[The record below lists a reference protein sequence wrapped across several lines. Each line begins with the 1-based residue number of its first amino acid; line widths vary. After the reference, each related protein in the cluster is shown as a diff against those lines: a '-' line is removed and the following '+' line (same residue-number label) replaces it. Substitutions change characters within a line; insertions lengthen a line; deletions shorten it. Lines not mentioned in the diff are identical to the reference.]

1 MEIQV
6 EELSPVSKKV
16 SFVVES
22 ERVTKSLNK
31 AYQRLSRDVRIKGFR
46 PGKVPRSLLEK
57 RYARQIEGEVGGQLI
72 SEAFEEAVEEHKLIP
87 VSQPIIERS
96 ALKSGEDYRF
106 SVTIE
111 VQPKIE
117 LKQWEGIDVE
127 WERVEIDE
135 GQVDSELE
143 RMASQQATLELA
155 PEGHEAQAGDMA
167 TVNANFSAEG
177 LDDYK
182 LDTLLVSVAS
192 TMGIAVAD
200 FLGTHLTGIKSGEE
214 QVIDEVTIPDGT
226 LSEEWNGKVAKLT
239 VTITELKAKTAPNLD
254 DELAQDIG
262 FDTLDELKS
271 DIRTKLT
278 EHMTAHVK
286 SHAAS
291 KAMDKLV
298 ELNPF
303 ELPPG
308 LIRAQAEDSLARN
321 FRQLSQQGFDI
332 PAVRLDELP
341 EDRQQGLL
349 DEATQVIRQ
358 AMLLDAIAEAA
369 EIEIGDEQ
377 VEEHVSR
384 IAAEMGQQP
393 AAVKAL
399 MARQGAMAGMKEQ
412 LREQEAMDLILDRA
426 NVIEI
431 EPQSHNHGHEHD
443 HDHAEEG

>member
-22 ERVTKSLNK
+22 ERVTRTLDK
-31 AYQRLSRDVRIKGFR
+31 AYQRLGRDVRIKGFR

-72 SEAFEEAVEEHKLIP
+72 SEAFEEAIEEHKLIP

-96 ALKSGEDYRF
+96 TLKTGEDYKF
-106 SVTIE
+106 SLTIE

-117 LKQWEGIDVE
+117 VKQWEGIDVE

-135 GQVDSELE
+135 AQVDSELG
-143 RMASQQATLELA
+143 RMAAQQATLELA
-155 PEGHEAQAGDMA
+155 SEGHEASEGDMA
-167 TVNANFSAEG
+167 TVNATFSSEG
-177 LDDYK
+177 MEDYS
-182 LDTLLVSVAS
+182 LDTLLVSVS
-192 TMGIAVAD
+192 GSMGIAVAD
-200 FLGTHLTGIKSGEE
+200 FLGTHLPGMKSGEDK
-214 QVIDEVTIPDGT
+214 VIEELNIPDGT
-226 LSEEWNGKVAKLT
+226 LSEEWNGKSAKLAIN
-239 VTITELKAKTAPNLD
+239 ITELKARTSPDLD
-254 DELAQDIG
+254 DELAQDVG
-262 FDTLDELKS
+262 FDTLEELKN

-291 KAMDKLV
+291 AAIDKLI

-303 ELPPG
+303 DLPPG
-308 LIRAQAEDSLARN
+308 LIRAQAEDNLARN

-332 PAVRLDELP
+332 PAVRLDSLP

-349 DEATQVIRQ
+349 DEAAQVIRQ
-358 AMLLDAIAEAA
+358 AMLLDAIGDAA
-369 EIEIGDEQ
+369 EIEVSDENVQ
-377 VEEHVSR
+377 EHVSR

-399 MARQGAMAGMKEQ
+399 LARQGAMAGMKEQ
-412 LREQEAMDLILDRA
+412 LREQQVMDLILDRA

-431 EPQSHNHGHEHD
+431 EPQSHDHEHEHGHEHD
-443 HDHAEEG
+443 EQG

>member
-22 ERVTKSLNK
+22 ARVTRTLDK
-31 AYQRLSRDVRIKGFR
+31 AYKRLGRDVRIKGFR

-57 RYARQIEGEVGGQLI
+57 RFASQIEGEVGGQLI
-72 SEAFEEAVEEHKLIP
+72 SEAFEEAVAEHKLIP

-96 ALKSGEDYRF
+96 TLKTGEDYRF

-117 LKQWEGIDVE
+117 ITKWEGIDVE
-127 WERVEIDE
+127 WERVELDE
-135 GQVDSELE
+135 AQVDSELQ
-143 RMASQQATLELA
+143 RMAAQQATLELA
-155 PEGHEAQAGDMA
+155 GDDHEADAGDMA
-167 TVNANFSAEG
+167 TVNATFSTEG
-177 LDDYK
+177 LEDYS
-182 LDTLLVSVAS
+182 LDTLLVSVS
-192 TMGIAVAD
+192 GSMGIAVAD
-200 FLGTHLTGIKSGEE
+200 FLGTHLSGMKSGEE
-214 QVIDEVTIPDGT
+214 KTIEDLTIPDDT
-226 LSEEWNGKVAKLT
+226 LSEEWNGKTAKVAIS
-239 VTITELKAKTAPNLD
+239 ITELKAKTPPTLD

-262 FDTLDELKS
+262 FDSLDELKT
-271 DIRTKLT
+271 DIRSKLT
-278 EHMTAHVK
+278 DQMSAHVK
-286 SHAAS
+286 SQAAN
-291 KAMDKLV
+291 KAIDKLI

-349 DEATQVIRQ
+349 DESAQMIRQ
-358 AMLLDAIAEAA
+358 AMLLDAIGEVA
-369 EIEIGDEQ
+369 EIEVSDEQ
-377 VEEHVSR
+377 IEEHVSR
-384 IAAEMGQQP
+384 IASEMGQQP

-399 MARQGAMAGMKEQ
+399 LARQGAMAGMKEQ
-412 LREQEAMDLILDRA
+412 LREQQIMDLILDRA

-431 EPQSHNHGHEHD
+431 EPQSHDDGHDPDRDHGD
-443 HDHAEEG
+443 QG

>member
-22 ERVTKSLNK
+22 ARVTRSLDK
-31 AYQRLSRDVRIKGFR
+31 AYKRLGRDVRIKGFR

-57 RYARQIEGEVGGQLI
+57 RFASQIEGEVGGQLI
-72 SEAFEEAVEEHKLIP
+72 SEAFEEAVEEHRLIP

-96 ALKSGEDYRF
+96 TLKTGEDYRF

-117 LKQWEGIDVE
+117 IKKWEGIDVE
-127 WERVEIDE
+127 WERVELDE
-135 GQVDSELE
+135 AEVDSELQ
-143 RMASQQATLELA
+143 RMAAQQATLELA
-155 PEGHEAQAGDMA
+155 TEDHEADAGDMA
-167 TVNANFSAEG
+167 TVNATFSTEG
-177 LDDYK
+177 LDDYS
-182 LDTLLVSVAS
+182 LDTLLVSVAGS
-192 TMGIAVAD
+192 MGIAVAD
-200 FLGTHLTGIKSGEE
+200 FLGTHLSGMKSGEE
-214 QVIDEVTIPDGT
+214 KVVEDLTIPDDT
-226 LSEEWNGKVAKLT
+226 LSEEWNGKTAKIA
-239 VTITELKAKTAPNLD
+239 VTITELKAKTAPALD
-254 DELAQDIG
+254 DELAQDVG
-262 FDTLDELKS
+262 FDSLDELKT
-271 DIRTKLT
+271 DIRNKLT
-278 EHMTAHVK
+278 EQLSAHVK
-286 SHAAS
+286 SHAAN
-291 KAMDKLV
+291 KAIDKLI

-303 ELPPG
+303 DLPPG

-349 DEATQVIRQ
+349 DESAQVIRQ
-358 AMLLDAIAEAA
+358 AMLLDAIGGVA
-369 EIEIGDEQ
+369 EIEVSDEQ
-377 VEEHVSR
+377 IEEHVTR

-399 MARQGAMAGMKEQ
+399 LGRQGAMAGMKEQ
-412 LREQEAMDLILDRA
+412 LREQKIMDLILDRA

-431 EPQSHNHGHEHD
+431 EPQSHDHGHEHD
-443 HDHAEEG
+443 HDHGDQG